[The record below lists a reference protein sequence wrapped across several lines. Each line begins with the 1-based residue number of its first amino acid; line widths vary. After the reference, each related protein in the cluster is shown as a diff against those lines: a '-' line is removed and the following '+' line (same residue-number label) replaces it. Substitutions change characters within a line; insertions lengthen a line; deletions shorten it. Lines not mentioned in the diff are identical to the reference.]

1 MKNQQSE
8 NCLQFNEY
16 LKTCRQKY
24 NFTQEELVQE
34 LYNFSDS
41 FAGLDIRT
49 LSRWEKGSTKPTAAK
64 QVIIVEL
71 FQKYSTHIFPCFYNQ
86 ENIEEELCRVGI
98 GNLIGNSKEHII
110 NFPTN
115 IFKAD
120 DINISHIRSYEDID
134 LILSMPHSIIEG
146 LTSNYFQITTKH
158 LKEWSLHPSN
168 LLLVAH
174 SNSDFLGMFFTLRLK
189 PESFKKLI
197 SFEMNLIELVD
208 RDFATPDEEA
218 CNFPFAFF
226 AYNDRVAILLYLR
239 YYAHLIANQDTIVE
253 VGTTPLLESGK
264 KLVEKIHLKHIED
277 KKLESGTLSSYSA
290 PIEDVL
296 INEDVLKMIFLK
308 QDCPEDSN

>member
-1 MKNQQSE
+1 M
-8 NCLQFNEY
+8 QFNEY
-16 LKTCRQKY
+16 LKACRKKY
-24 NFTQEELVQE
+24 NLTQESLVQE
-34 LYNFSDS
+34 LYNFSDV
-41 FAGLDIRT
+41 FAGLDTRT
-49 LSRWEKGSTKPTAAK
+49 LSRWEIGSTKPTAVK
-64 QVIIVEL
+64 QVIIIQL
-71 FQKYSTHIFPCFYNQ
+71 FQKFSTHIFPCFYSQ
-86 ENIEEELCRVGI
+86 ENIEEELCRVGV
-98 GNLIGNSKEHII
+98 GNLIGNSKEHIL

-115 IFKAD
+115 MFKVD
-120 DINISHIRSYEDID
+120 DINISHIRSHADID

-146 LTSNYFQITTKH
+146 LTSNYFQITTEH

-197 SFEMNLIELVD
+197 AFEMNLIELVD

-226 AYNDRVAILLYLR
+226 AYNDKVASLLYLR
-239 YYAHLIANQDTIVE
+239 YYAHLIANQDTIAE
-253 VGTTPLLESGK
+253 VGTTPLLKSGK
-264 KLVEKIHLKHIED
+264 KLVEKIHLKHIKD
-277 KKLESGTLSSYSA
+277 KKLDSGTLSSYSA

-296 INEDVLKMIFLK
+296 INEDVLRMIFLK